1 MSRLNIK
8 KLPRAKGRTL
18 IIGDVHGCLEELE
31 TIVDAFSPE
40 SKDRL
45 ISVGDL
51 INGGPDSPGVLKFAR
66 KHNIY
71 TVLGNHEM
79 RLLKAWFKEDPSLL
93 RNKDKRTYRQLKKA
107 DWEWMASWPH
117 VIRIPSTNTIIV
129 HGGFHPFKPWR
140 KQKPEEISTIQVID
154 SKGRPARR
162 ADAPKGKPWGK
173 TWKGPEHIYY
183 GHTPR
188 PEPMIHPKSTGLD
201 TGCVYGYLLT
211 AISIPDEEFFQ
222 VKAQRAYADD

>member
-1 MSRLNIK
+1 MSRLHIK

-31 TIVDAFSPE
+31 TIVDAFAPS

-66 KHNIY
+66 KNNVY
-71 TVLGNHEM
+71 SVLGNHEM
-79 RLLKAWFKEDPSLL
+79 RFLRARLRDDTELL
-93 RNKDKRTYRQLKKA
+93 RKRDLRTYRQLKRA
-107 DWEWMASWPH
+107 DWEYIGSWPH
-117 VIRIPSTNTIIV
+117 VIRIPSTNHIIV

-140 KQKPEEISTIQVID
+140 KQNPEEVTTIQVID
-154 SKGRPARR
+154 NKGRPARR

-188 PEPMIHPKSTGLD
+188 PEPVVHSMATGLD
-201 TGCVYGYLLT
+201 TGCVYGYCLT
-211 AISIPDEEFFQ
+211 AISIPDMEFFQ
-222 VKAQRAYADD
+222 VQAQRAYVDD